1 MRYALRFTLYAFLNI
16 LAILIILGFRG
27 APARHDIT
35 IKLKVHGTDENL
47 TGKILSD
54 LKNDLGN
61 KPNIVVVS
69 DTTDSST
76 FMITVQYAT
85 LKSGDKL
92 VGIYMNSLLTR
103 RIRTSKDES
112 GDMLIKS
119 SVSST
124 SNPSEID
131 RICSNLIDQ
140 FDIQYFDKERR
151 AAAR

>member
-1 MRYALRFTLYAFLNI
+1 MKKIFRNFLPF
-16 LAILIILGFRG
+16 LIIFGFRG
-27 APARHDIT
+27 MPARHDIT
-35 IKLKVHGTDENL
+35 VKLKVHGTDEKL

-61 KPNIVVVS
+61 KPNIIIAS

-85 LKSGDKL
+85 LKTGDKL
-92 VGIYMNSLLTR
+92 VGIYMNALLTR

-112 GDMLIKS
+112 GDMLLKS

-124 SNPSEID
+124 SSPSDID
-131 RICSNLIDQ
+131 KFCLNLVDQ
-140 FDIQYFDKERR
+140 YDTQYFDKERR
-151 AAAR
+151 DAAR

>member
-1 MRYALRFTLYAFLNI
+1 MKKIFRNI
-16 LAILIILGFRG
+16 LPLLIIISFRG
-27 APARHDIT
+27 IPARHDIT
-35 IKLKVHGTDENL
+35 VKVKVHGTDEKL

-54 LKNDLGN
+54 LRNDLGN
-61 KPNIVVVS
+61 KPNIAIVS

-92 VGIYMNSLLTR
+92 LGIYMNSLLTR
-103 RIRTSKDES
+103 RIRTTKDES
-112 GDMLIKS
+112 GDMLMKS

-124 SNPSEID
+124 SNPSDID

-140 FDIQYFDKERR
+140 FDTQYFDKERR
-151 AAAR
+151 DPVR

>member
-1 MRYALRFTLYAFLNI
+1 MNKLFRNI
-16 LAILIILGFRG
+16 LPLLIILSFC
-27 APARHDIT
+27 AIPARHDIT
-35 IKLKVHGTDENL
+35 IKLKVHGTDEKL

-54 LKNDLGN
+54 LRNDLGN
-61 KPNIVVVS
+61 KPNIVIVS

-92 VGIYMNSLLTR
+92 VGLYMNSLLTR

-112 GDMLIKS
+112 GDLLMKS

-131 RICSNLIDQ
+131 RICLNLIDQ
-140 FDIQYFDKERR
+140 FDVQYFDKERR
-151 AAAR
+151 DPAR